1 LAKGK
6 SDRPDRRRER
16 QVMDLQVDN
25 YPINLNYGQAGTAAA
40 PKPIAIKIENL
51 TKRYGETLA
60 VDRLSLDV
68 PAGSLFGF
76 LGPNG
81 AGKSTTIGCL
91 TGLIDPTSGEISL
104 LGERFSADS
113 VELKRRIGV
122 MPEGLALFDHLYAH
136 EFLAFSAR
144 MFQLDEHT
152 VRQRVEELL
161 TVLDLTS
168 SYRKRLAEFSTGMR
182 KKVAFAAAIIHRPEI
197 LFLDEPFESIDP
209 AGVAMLKDWL
219 RRFVAGGRTVFMT
232 THVLETVERL
242 CDDVAIIKSGN
253 VAWRGDVAHL
263 ASGGKLECDGQQFN
277 TLEALFLSLVG
288 EKYGKLEW
296 L

>member
-1 LAKGK
+1 MTSSIETGIETEIITPKQPQE
-6 SDRPDRRRER
+6 S
-16 QVMDLQVDN
+16 
-25 YPINLNYGQAGTAAA
+25 QAQQSIRTLSSEPAVATAVR
-40 PKPIAIKIENL
+40 IESL
-51 TKRYGETLA
+51 TKRYGDLTA
-60 VDRLSLDV
+60 VDNLSLSV
-68 PAGSLFGF
+68 PIGKMFGF

-91 TGLIDPTSGEISL
+91 TGLIDPTAGKIDL
-104 LGERFSADS
+104 LGKEFNSDS
-113 VELKRRIGV
+113 IELKRRIGV

-136 EFLAFSAR
+136 EFLTFNAR
-144 MFQLDEHT
+144 MYGLEDAI
-152 VRQRVEELL
+152 VKQRVEELM
-161 TVLDLTS
+161 TVMDLTS
-168 SYRKRLAEFSTGMR
+168 STRKRLAQFSTGMR

-242 CDDVAIIKSGN
+242 CDDVAIIKAGKI
-253 VAWRGDVAHL
+253 AWRGDVARLMH
-263 ASGGKLECDGQQFN
+263 GGLIELDGLQFA
-277 TLEALFLSLVG
+277 TLEALFLHLVG
-288 EKYGKLEW
+288 ETHKELEW

>member
-1 LAKGK
+1 MN
-6 SDRPDRRRER
+6 PTVEI
-16 QVMDLQVDN
+16 
-25 YPINLNYGQAGTAAA
+25 YPIEPPQSRLDAAA
-40 PKPIAIKIENL
+40 WESAIAIENL
-51 TKRYGETLA
+51 TKRYGEVIA
-60 VDRLSLDV
+60 VDRLSLGV
-68 PAGSLFGF
+68 PAGRLFGF

-91 TGLIDPTSGEISL
+91 TGLIDPSSGMIRL
-104 LGERFSADS
+104 LGEPFTADA

-136 EFLAFSAR
+136 EFLTFNAR
-144 MFQLDEHT
+144 MFGLDEPT
-152 VRQRVEELL
+152 VRQRVEELI

-168 SYRKRLAEFSTGMR
+168 VYRKRLADYSTGMR

-242 CDDVAIIKSGN
+242 CDDVAIINGGRL
-253 VAWRGDVAHL
+253 AWRGDVSRL
-263 ASGGKLECDGQQFN
+263 AAGGALEHQGRQFN
-277 TLEALFLSLVG
+277 TLEALFLHLVG
-288 EKYGKLEW
+288 EKYGRLEW

>member
-1 LAKGK
+1 
-6 SDRPDRRRER
+6 
-16 QVMDLQVDN
+16 MDSTVET
-25 YPINLNYGQAGTAAA
+25 YPKDYNQAGGAR
-40 PKPIAIKIENL
+40 PSQPIAINIENL
-51 TKRYGETLA
+51 TKSYGETLA
-60 VDRLSLDV
+60 VDQLSLDV
-68 PAGSLFGF
+68 PAGRLFGF

-91 TGLIDPTSGEISL
+91 TGLIDPTSGAINL
-104 LGERFSADS
+104 LGERFTPDS

-144 MFQLDEHT
+144 MYQLDEQT
-152 VRQRVEELL
+152 VRRRIEELL
-161 TVLDLTS
+161 AALELTS
-168 SYRKRLAEFSTGMR
+168 ASRKRLAEFSTGMR

-219 RRFVAGGRTVFMT
+219 RKFVAGGRTVFMT
-232 THVLETVERL
+232 THALETVERL
-242 CDDVAIIKSGN
+242 CDDVAIIKSGR
-253 VAWRGDVAHL
+253 VAWRGDVGRLGA
-263 ASGGKLECDGQQFN
+263 GGKLESDGRSFD

-288 EKYGKLEW
+288 EKYGRLEW